1 MKPIPMKRE
10 SYVVRNWPWL
20 GLLLLVLFIC
30 TFGWFTRGLDP
41 APVVEVH
48 PGWYGFVVAELLGL
62 CALEA
67 RATDT
72 ASARVISRLAGCGAG
87 VAIVWMCFFAG

>member
-1 MKPIPMKRE
+1 MKRE

-41 APVVEVH
+41 APFDEVH
-48 PGWYGFVVAELLGL
+48 PGWYAFIVAELLGL
-62 CALEA
+62 FALEA

-72 ASARVISRLAGCGAG
+72 ASARVISRLAGGGAG
-87 VAIVWMCFFAG
+87 VAIAWMCFFAG

>member
-1 MKPIPMKRE
+1 MKRK
-10 SYVVRNWPWL
+10 SYVVRNCPWL

-41 APVVEVH
+41 APVVEMH
-48 PGWYGFVVAELLGL
+48 PGWYGFVVAEMLGL

-67 RATDT
+67 RATVT
-72 ASARVISRLAGCGAG
+72 ASARVISRLAGGGAG
-87 VAIVWMCFFAG
+87 VAIVWVCFFAG